1 MALRLERDGDVLKVT
16 LARAERRNALTV
28 AMLAELER
36 VADGLAADAEVR
48 AVVLMADGP
57 DFSVGMDV
65 GAMEAGAGG
74 ERPALGVLRRMARQG
89 ARTLRAWLEVDQPV
103 VCAMRGVATGGGAC
117 LASVAD
123 LRVAAPDARLGYGE
137 VRLGIPLMWN
147 AIAPLLALTGPARA
161 KRLVLTG
168 ALLGAETLARWG
180 LVDEVADDPDAAAL
194 ALARELAALPP
205 VAVQM
210 AKRSINALAHAL
222 GGAVLHADAD
232 QWLLATL
239 TADHREALAAF
250 REKRA
255 GRFEG
260 R

>member
-36 VADGLAADAEVR
+36 VADALAADAEVR

-57 DFSVGMDV
+57 DFSVGMDIGAMEG

-123 LRVAAPDARLGYGE
+123 FRVAAPDARLGYGE

-147 AIAPLLALTGPARA
+147 AIAPLL
-161 KRLVLTG
+161 
-168 ALLGAETLARWG
+168 
-180 LVDEVADDPDAAAL
+180 
-194 ALARELAALPP
+194 
-205 VAVQM
+205 
-210 AKRSINALAHAL
+210 
-222 GGAVLHADAD
+222 
-232 QWLLATL
+232 
-239 TADHREALAAF
+239 
-250 REKRA
+250 
-255 GRFEG
+255 
-260 R
+260 